1 MRDDANKTELF
12 LFLVKHIKHLVTR
25 KQIITTNGSD
35 VVCIPPQDISN
46 LAPSNH
52 EEADTRMV
60 LHLADAAKK
69 GYNKILLR
77 TVDTDV
83 VVLSVAAFAKLEIQ
97 ELWIAFGTGKNFRY
111 IPIHEIAASLGPAKS
126 QALPIFH
133 AYTGCDTV
141 SSFATKGKKSAWDT
155 WKVYDEI
162 TATFLALSAGPSNI
176 TDEEVARLERF
187 TILLYD
193 RTSHLTSIDE
203 ARKHLFTKKGRT
215 MDALPPSRAALIQH
229 IKRAVYQG
237 GHCWGK
243 MLQVSIQLPSPGDWG
258 WTDSANWK
266 PLWTTLPEAS
276 ISSRELLRCGCKKG
290 CRGQC
295 KCKKAALKCTAMC
308 QCDGKCTETD

>member
-1 MRDDANKTELF
+1 
-12 LFLVKHIKHLVTR
+12 
-25 KQIITTNGSD
+25 
-35 VVCIPPQDISN
+35 
-46 LAPSNH
+46 
-52 EEADTRMV
+52 
-60 LHLADAAKK
+60 
-69 GYNKILLR
+69 
-77 TVDTDV
+77 
-83 VVLSVAAFAKLEIQ
+83 
-97 ELWIAFGTGKNFRY
+97 
-111 IPIHEIAASLGPAKS
+111 
-126 QALPIFH
+126 
-133 AYTGCDTV
+133 
-141 SSFATKGKKSAWDT
+141 
-155 WKVYDEI
+155 
-162 TATFLALSAGPSNI
+162 
-176 TDEEVARLERF
+176 
-187 TILLYD
+187 
-193 RTSHLTSIDE
+193 
-203 ARKHLFTKKGRT
+203 